1 MKCSI
6 CNYEIEKKYMTN
18 IDGEEVM
25 YWDNGHSSEPINDG
39 RCCDICNDIVVLSIR
54 MIPHYAPEMTALEI
68 EKKKH
73 LLVDLSLKKRREL
86 EDLG

>member
-25 YWDNGHSSEPINDG
+25 YWDNGHNAQPITDG
-39 RCCDICNDIVVLSIR
+39 RCCDICNDMVVLPIR
-54 MIPHYAPEMTALEI
+54 MIPHFSPEMTALEI
-68 EKKKH
+68 EKQKH